1 MLWGSGATELVI
13 GTDSN
18 NNTASL
24 CQASRDSFKMLAAK
38 GSQYPTMHR
47 EKKQFQL
54 KQFEVCKVSV
64 RIIIKIVFRNNE
76 RRKGASQR
84 DRKPYLLIKL
94 LNSYLFV

>member
-24 CQASRDSFKMLAAK
+24 CQAKRDSFKMLAAK

-47 EKKQFQL
+47 EKQQFQL
-54 KQFEVCKVSV
+54 KQFEV
-64 RIIIKIVFRNNE
+64 
-76 RRKGASQR
+76 
-84 DRKPYLLIKL
+84 
-94 LNSYLFV
+94 